1 MEGKC
6 TGRYGFTILVTN
18 VLFDAPGTM
27 DGRLH
32 IDTGFAHFPV
42 TYLALV
48 FKPFKNEI
56 LNAVVT
62 EVNLQGV
69 FCTAGPLH
77 VFVATMHM
85 PSDLK
90 LDERK
95 DGMPSYYSEE
105 EEQRIE
111 KGTKLRVKIVG
122 LRTDADNIQAIG
134 TIKEDFLGPAEEE

>member
-1 MEGKC
+1 M
-6 TGRYGFTILVTN
+6 TN
-18 VLFDAPGTM
+18 VLWESAGTL

-32 IDTGFAHFPV
+32 IDTGYAHYPI

-62 EVNLQGV
+62 DVNVQGL

-77 VFVATMHM
+77 IFVSEIHM
-85 PSDLK
+85 PSDLV

-95 DGMPSYYSEE
+95 DGMPSYFSEQE
-105 EEQRIE
+105 DLRIE

-134 TIKEDFLGPAEEE
+134 TIKEDWLGPGEEEE